1 MMFWWLPR
9 ARGAVTCG
17 RAVPV
22 GGQSVWVDGIVIVVE
37 AMVGVIILWAGAV
50 ECLPGVGVPFV
61 VGGVVLHAV
70 SKSIKQA
77 LSRQSN

>member
-22 GGQSVWVDGIVIVVE
+22 GGQSVWVDGMVIVME
-37 AMVGVIILWAGAV
+37 AMTGAIILWVGEV
-50 ECLPGVGVPFV
+50 KCLSGVGVLFV

-77 LSRQSN
+77 LSRESN

>member
-1 MMFWWLPR
+1 M
-9 ARGAVTCG
+9 
-17 RAVPV
+17 
-22 GGQSVWVDGIVIVVE
+22 VIVVE
-37 AMVGVIILWAGAV
+37 AMTGVIILWAGAV